1 MAKEDLA
8 DRDGE
13 YAVICIA
20 SGMLFLTIAKPFEA
34 VIFFYFMPHCYTQGG
49 LNVMDKLS

>member
-8 DRDGE
+8 DRDRE

-20 SGMLFLTIAKPFEA
+20 SGMLFLMIANPFEA
-34 VIFFYFMPHCYTQGG
+34 VIIFLFHASLLQTGRTKCDG
-49 LNVMDKLS
+49 